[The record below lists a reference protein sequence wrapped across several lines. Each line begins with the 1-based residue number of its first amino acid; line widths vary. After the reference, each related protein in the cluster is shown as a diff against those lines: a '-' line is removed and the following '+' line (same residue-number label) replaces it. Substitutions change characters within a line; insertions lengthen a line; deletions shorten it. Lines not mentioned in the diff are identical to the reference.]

1 MNFSQILRQVTAPLL
16 SLFIFELGNGF
27 FPTLLSI
34 QLQQANHSNLMIGA
48 VAGAF
53 YAGLLLGAFK
63 IEEVINR
70 IGHIRAFAAFAS
82 ALTGLCLLNGMLHD
96 VYIWMLLR
104 FVGGLAT
111 AGVFIV
117 IESWLLCVSTVE
129 TRGQILSFYMIS
141 FYASQAI
148 GQFILN
154 IDSNDPLFLFAITAM
169 LCSASV
175 IPLSMT
181 RVLLPEYEEPAAMN
195 LKALYHKTASGL
207 IGAFG
212 SGLIMGALYGL
223 LPVVLNR
230 IFAERTLVSKYMF
243 ILILGGMILQYP
255 VGKISDVIERRLV
268 IIIVCIAIVAI
279 TGVLEFVLYDSWM
292 LMLLIAVFGGLTFT
306 LYPLSISYAC
316 DALDGH
322 EIVAGIQALLI
333 AYSVGAMTGP
343 FLAPGVMAVFDI
355 RGLFIFVVM
364 VVISLML
371 FLIYRKTQ
379 SVSMPQEEPYRVIPQ
394 TTPIV
399 TELDPRQEDE

>member
-1 MNFSQILRQVTAPLL
+1 
-16 SLFIFELGNGF
+16 
-27 FPTLLSI
+27 
-34 QLQQANHSNLMIGA
+34 
-48 VAGAF
+48 
-53 YAGLLLGAFK
+53 
-63 IEEVINR
+63 
-70 IGHIRAFAAFAS
+70 
-82 ALTGLCLLNGMLHD
+82 
-96 VYIWMLLR
+96 
-104 FVGGLAT
+104 
-111 AGVFIV
+111 
-117 IESWLLCVSTVE
+117 
-129 TRGQILSFYMIS
+129 
-141 FYASQAI
+141 
-148 GQFILN
+148 
-154 IDSNDPLFLFAITAM
+154 
-169 LCSASV
+169 
-175 IPLSMT
+175 
-181 RVLLPEYEEPAAMN
+181 
-195 LKALYHKTASGL
+195 
-207 IGAFG
+207 
-212 SGLIMGALYGL
+212 
-223 LPVVLNR
+223 
-230 IFAERTLVSKYMF
+230 
-243 ILILGGMILQYP
+243 MILQYP

-316 DALDGH
+316 DSLDGH